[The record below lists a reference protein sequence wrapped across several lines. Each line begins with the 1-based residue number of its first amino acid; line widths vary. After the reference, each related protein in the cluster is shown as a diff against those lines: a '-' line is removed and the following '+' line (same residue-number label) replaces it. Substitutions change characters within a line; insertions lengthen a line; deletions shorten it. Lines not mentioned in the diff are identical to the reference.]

1 MIRINLLPVR
11 ALKKKETTRQMLSI
25 LFLSLGCVLLVIL
38 FFHLS
43 LSSRLNKVEEQITVY
58 NEEIK
63 KLKIDTKDVNKFKT
77 EKEDLQ
83 RRLNIIYTLQRAKTG
98 PVRVL
103 DDVAT
108 SLPGNL
114 WLTSVKEKDGRMELK
129 GVAFDNPTIAKFMIN
144 LERSGVIK
152 NVELIISQQLERKD
166 VKLKEFTLT
175 CNVQYGSSPSGPTS

>member
-108 SLPGNL
+108 SLPGKL

>member
-103 DDVAT
+103 DDIAT
-108 SLPGNL
+108 SLPGKL
-114 WLTSVKEKDGRMELK
+114 WLTSVKEKRRQNGTKGGR
-129 GVAFDNPTIAKFMIN
+129 F
-144 LERSGVIK
+144 R
-152 NVELIISQQLERKD
+152 
-166 VKLKEFTLT
+166 
-175 CNVQYGSSPSGPTS
+175 